1 MIFIRIKSDANYFT
15 LISNKFI
22 FWSGAINHMIL
33 LGGLWIF
40 IDVLFMLWYFY
51 PDKISKYFKR

>member
-1 MIFIRIKSDANYFT
+1 
-15 LISNKFI
+15 
-22 FWSGAINHMIL
+22 MIL